1 VADWP
6 VDAAAVGVVRLGPGA
21 PAPPVT
27 VGDTGRVQAWASV
40 SKPATA
46 LAVLVAV
53 EEGTLGLDD
62 PAGPP
67 GSTVRHLLAHASGL
81 GPDPGPPV
89 EAPGVRRIYSN
100 AGYEVLGAVLAARAG
115 MAFGDYLATGVLE
128 PLGMERTSLVGS
140 PSGAAAAGLA
150 GPLSDLLALAR
161 EWARPTLVSPG
172 SLSEAVTVQF
182 PGLAGVL
189 PGFGEFDP
197 CDWGLGVE
205 VRGGKRPHWT
215 GSANSTA
222 TYGHFGQSGSFL
234 WVDPVAGVLCAGLA
248 DRPFGVW
255 AARAWPALA
264 DAVLADAVSADA
276 AGDGWDEAG

>member
-1 VADWP
+1 
-6 VDAAAVGVVRLGPGA
+6 
-21 PAPPVT
+21 
-27 VGDTGRVQAWASV
+27 VQAWASV
-40 SKPATA
+40 TKSATA

-100 AGYEVLGAVLAARAG
+100 AGYQVLGAALEARSG
-115 MAFGDYLATGVLE
+115 MPFAEYLTNGVLE
-128 PLGMERTSLVGS
+128 PLGMRGTSLVG
-140 PSGAAAAGLA
+140 PGPGAAAAGLA
-150 GPLSDLLALAR
+150 GPLADLLVLGR
-161 EWARPTLVSPG
+161 EWARPTLVSTATRT
-172 SLSEAVTVQF
+172 EAVTVQF

-189 PGFGEFDP
+189 PGFGAFDP

-205 VRGGKRPHWT
+205 VRGDKRPHWT
-215 GSANSTA
+215 GAANSPA

-234 WVDPVAGVLCAGLA
+234 WVDPVAGMLCAGLA

-264 DAVLADAVSADA
+264 DAVLADVAPADTA
-276 AGDGWDEAG
+276 RDDRSGAG